1 MKVNKSFAGLSELR
15 LRFPHGLEQ
24 DVLWAHCV
32 MKCVTYWHS
41 NKEVCELKT

>member
-32 MKCVTYWHS
+32 MECVTYWHS